1 MHAQVIEE
9 AECVRLHEGRPLE
22 AVITEKLRHPNLVA
36 ALGYATVPG
45 RDPYNP
51 HDETWLLLDYC
62 DRGSLIVRR
71 THWSLRDGGK
81 TGVCPSTFPV
91 LPCRRSRTSKPRA

>member
-1 MHAQVIEE
+1 MHAQVIED
-9 AECVRLHEGRPLE
+9 AECVRLHDGQPLE

-36 ALGYATVPG
+36 ALEYATVPG

-62 DRGSLIVRR
+62 DRGSLIVRP
-71 THWSLRDGGK
+71 
-81 TGVCPSTFPV
+81 VPCP
-91 LPCRRSRTSKPRA
+91 

>member
-1 MHAQVIEE
+1 M
-9 AECVRLHEGRPLE
+9 RLHDGQPLE

-51 HDETWLLLDYC
+51 HDETWLLLDFC
-62 DRGSLIVRR
+62 DRGSLIARPALCPWCQAELCQNTSVLRLGR
-71 THWSLRDGGK
+71 TLA
-81 TGVCPSTFPV
+81 
-91 LPCRRSRTSKPRA
+91 SKGTLQYACA

>member
-1 MHAQVIEE
+1 M
-9 AECVRLHEGRPLE
+9 RLHEGQPLE

-36 ALGYATVPG
+36 ALDYATVPG

-62 DRGSLIVRR
+62 DRGSLIVRPVV
-71 THWSLRDGGK
+71 SLRCQANLCIN
-81 TGVCPSTFPV
+81 TSAI
-91 LPCRRSRTSKPRA
+91 CRGYQICLERTYAAY